1 MTLNRDVPTTVSI
14 ALISMYFPDVSE
26 RVKGGEHKR
35 RDWVDDACLELD
47 HLSLPLLVAS
57 QLEVLRPLQR
67 HLDAPLA
74 LRALHAQH
82 DLLRR
87 LGLKAAIGGKSQQI
101 AHQFIKSTFLMSELT
116 CLDSL
121 ETISKKCECARS
133 LYQIYASLS
142 KLQLCVKCTRK
153 TLRPLRIR
161 TPILK

>member
-1 MTLNRDVPTTVSI
+1 MTVSI

-74 LRALHAQH
+74 LLALHAQH

-87 LGLKAAIGGKSQQI
+87 LGLLPEDGLRLSAESLLLPVVTPPA
-101 AHQFIKSTFLMSELT
+101 LSEFGLLGLLVLRHAELLVT
-116 CLDSL
+116 VALRVRTERPAGLRNVHHFECSL
-121 ETISKKCECARS
+121 FD
-133 LYQIYASLS
+133 
-142 KLQLCVKCTRK
+142 
-153 TLRPLRIR
+153 
-161 TPILK
+161 